1 MDTLN
6 FFTTLR
12 PGWFNAWIPAWGMVL
27 IQFVFMALHRE
38 GGRRAVDTSWYT
50 PTDRRN
56 AAISSGLQI
65 ALLILSVF
73 VPLKSGA
80 WLTVGAIVFGLSL
93 IAFIAAFL
101 AYGLTPQGQTVTG
114 GIYRLSRNPM
124 YFAFFVG
131 MIGTCIA
138 SASLWLLLVNI
149 PFMIYTHLIVL
160 GEERYCEATYG
171 DEYRSYKA
179 RTPRY
184 FLFA

>member
-1 MDTLN
+1 MYTLS

-12 PGWFNAWIPAWGMVL
+12 LDWFNAWIPAWGMVL
-27 IQFVFMALHRE
+27 IQFVFMALHKE

-56 AAISSGLQI
+56 ATLSSVLQV
-65 ALLILSVF
+65 ALLLLSLF
-73 VPLKSGA
+73 VPLKGGA
-80 WLTVGAIVFGLSL
+80 WFAVGATLFALSL
-93 IAFIAAFL
+93 AVFLAAFY
-101 AYGLTPQGQTVTG
+101 AYGTTPQGKTVTG
-114 GIYRLSRNPM
+114 GVYRLSRNPM
-124 YFAFFVG
+124 YFAFFAG
-131 MIGTCIA
+131 MIGTVIA

-171 DEYRSYKA
+171 EEYRLYKA

-184 FLFA
+184 FLVV

>member
-1 MDTLN
+1 MDALN

-12 PGWFNAWIPAWGMVL
+12 LGLFNAWIPAWGMVL
-27 IQFVFMALHRE
+27 IQFVFMALHKE

-56 AAISSGLQI
+56 ATISGYLQI
-65 ALLILSVF
+65 ALLILSIF

-80 WLTVGAIVFGLSL
+80 WFAVGAVVFGLSFVV
-93 IAFIAAFL
+93 FIAAFL
-101 AYGLTPQGQTVTG
+101 AYGLTPQGKTVTSG
-114 GIYRLSRNPM
+114 VYRLSRNPM
-124 YFAFFVG
+124 YFAFFIG

-149 PFMIYTHLIVL
+149 LFMVYTHLIVL

-171 DEYRSYKA
+171 DEYRTYKA

-184 FLFA
+184 FLVV

>member
-1 MDTLN
+1 MDALD

-12 PGWFNAWIPAWGMVL
+12 LGWFNAWIPAWGMVL
-27 IQFVFMALHRE
+27 IQFVFMAQHKE

-56 AAISSGLQI
+56 ATISGYLQI
-65 ALLILSVF
+65 ALLILSIF

-80 WLTVGAIVFGLSL
+80 WFAVGAVVFGLSFVV
-93 IAFIAAFL
+93 FIAAFL
-101 AYGLTPQGQTVTG
+101 AYGLTPQGKTVTSG
-114 GIYRLSRNPM
+114 VYRLSRNPM

-149 PFMIYTHLIVL
+149 PFMVYTHFIVL

-171 DEYRSYKA
+171 DKYRTYKA

-184 FLFA
+184 FLVV

>member
-65 ALLILSVF
+65 ALLILSIF
-73 VPLKSGA
+73 VPLKSGV
-80 WLTVGAIVFGLSL
+80 WLTVGTIVFALSL

-131 MIGTCIA
+131 MIGACIA
-138 SASLWLLLVNI
+138 STPTSSSSAKSAI
-149 PFMIYTHLIVL
+149 AKPPT
-160 GEERYCEATYG
+160 ATNTAAT
-171 DEYRSYKA
+171 RPA
-179 RTPRY
+179 PRAISSSHNHHP
-184 FLFA
+184 LRGAILHHQ

>member
-65 ALLILSVF
+65 ALLILSIF
-73 VPLKSGA
+73 VPLKSGV
-80 WLTVGAIVFGLSL
+80 WLTVGTIVATIYLRYHYGVDVL
-93 IAFIAAFL
+93 AGFL
-101 AYGLTPQGQTVTG
+101 LAVCALRVVRAKPHPC
-114 GIYRLSRNPM
+114 S
-124 YFAFFVG
+124 
-131 MIGTCIA
+131 
-138 SASLWLLLVNI
+138 
-149 PFMIYTHLIVL
+149 
-160 GEERYCEATYG
+160 
-171 DEYRSYKA
+171 
-179 RTPRY
+179 
-184 FLFA
+184 

>member
-1 MDTLN
+1 MDALN

-56 AAISSGLQI
+56 AAISGYLQI
-65 ALLILSVF
+65 ALLILSIF

-80 WLTVGAIVFGLSL
+80 WFAVGAVVFGLSFVV
-93 IAFIAAFL
+93 FIAAFL
-101 AYGLTPQGQTVTG
+101 AYGLTPQGKTVTSG
-114 GIYRLSRNPM
+114 VYRLSRNPM

-131 MIGTCIA
+131 MIGTCIPPPP
-138 SASLWLLLVNI
+138 SGCCS
-149 PFMIYTHLIVL
+149 
-160 GEERYCEATYG
+160 
-171 DEYRSYKA
+171 
-179 RTPRY
+179 
-184 FLFA
+184 